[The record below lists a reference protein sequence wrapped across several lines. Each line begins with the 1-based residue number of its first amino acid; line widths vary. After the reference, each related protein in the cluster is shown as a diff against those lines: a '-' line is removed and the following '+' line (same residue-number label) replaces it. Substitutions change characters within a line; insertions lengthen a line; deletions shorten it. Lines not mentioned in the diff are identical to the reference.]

1 MIRFPTAILAAAAC
15 LALLG
20 GCTKTATDDTLAN
33 NIKAGLYSDQTT
45 KAANIS
51 VGVKGGVVTLTGDVP
66 SSDVALEAMKV
77 ANGTAGVRSVNDQ
90 LTINGVSAANQTAT
104 PPPPGSTA
112 PADSGTP
119 ATNTASN
126 PYGPSTAPQSNP
138 PPTNP
143 TPSAYAPPVVPPH
156 REEPAAVTVPAG
168 ERLSVR
174 TIDPIDSNTNHTG
187 QVFRASLNA
196 PLMSRGRAVVPAGAD
211 ATLELTAARDSGR
224 IQGRPVLEV
233 RLVGLR
239 FHGERY
245 RVDSSAFQQQ

>member
-104 PPPPGSTA
+104 PPPGSNA
-112 PADSGTP
+112 PADSSST

-126 PYGPSTAPQSNP
+126 PYG
-138 PPTNP
+138 
-143 TPSAYAPPVVPPH
+143 
-156 REEPAAVTVPAG
+156 
-168 ERLSVR
+168 
-174 TIDPIDSNTNHTG
+174 
-187 QVFRASLNA
+187 
-196 PLMSRGRAVVPAGAD
+196 
-211 ATLELTAARDSGR
+211 
-224 IQGRPVLEV
+224 
-233 RLVGLR
+233 
-239 FHGERY
+239 
-245 RVDSSAFQQQ
+245 